1 MAASQSVRG
10 GIGQRSEDSCMTTVP
25 ELLDAGVSL
34 INGLFPGLIM
44 VLGITIGLGLVVL
57 MSRELTRTIGATL
70 GDREKQKNDHNLA
83 LLDAPEKPKRMFVRL
98 GDDGELVEWSENHE
112 TNSQV

>member
-1 MAASQSVRG
+1 
-10 GIGQRSEDSCMTTVP
+10 MTTVP

-34 INGLFPGLIM
+34 INTLFPGLIIL
-44 VLGITIGLGLVVL
+44 LGITIGLGLVSL
-57 MSRELTRTIGATL
+57 ILRELTRTIGATL

-83 LLDAPEKPKRMFVRL
+83 LLDEPEKPKNMFVRL
-98 GDDGELVEWSENHE
+98 GDDGELVEWSGDHE